1 MVLTKTKT
9 FSHRWKLPS
18 CNKPR
23 SPFSFSGLWNEN
35 TERVHLTR
43 FLIVFLVSDFPE
55 NTSGEDRAGLC
66 VLLWTTSTGKSS
78 QESMQWISPRLSIRE
93 FLILNRFISQRFII
107 FMHQI
112 MIYRKKFH
120 LKCLWFSCSATI
132 LVSHERTAPS
142 ICLYKKKFHSHR
154 QDYFVEW
161 KCLPLTITLHNPS
174 SLLISSF

>member
-35 TERVHLTR
+35 PERVHLTR

-112 MIYRKKFH
+112 MIYRIYYGFLAVLQFLSLMREQRH
-120 LKCLWFSCSATI
+120 LSAFIRKNSIAIDRTI
-132 LVSHERTAPS
+132 S
-142 ICLYKKKFHSHR
+142 
-154 QDYFVEW
+154 
-161 KCLPLTITLHNPS
+161 
-174 SLLISSF
+174 